1 MKPSPELQSAAE
13 AAAGEVSVYCDQP
26 PPQFSEA
33 TAAAVKELRRWIRE
47 ILLISALNRKLSRP
61 LPNTNDSVDDIA
73 FTRFSVSFASKSMIF
88 SPATVWSAAVMRRGS
103 EGVCS
108 RNQSLSS
115 LYTLHLETKEH

>member
-1 MKPSPELQSAAE
+1 MKPSPELQSATE

-33 TAAAVKELRRWIRE
+33 TAAAVKELRLWIRE
-47 ILLISALNRKLSRP
+47 ILLISALSRP

-73 FTRFSVSFASKSMIF
+73 FKRFSVSFASKSMIF
-88 SPATVWSAAVMRRGS
+88 SPATVWSAAVMRPGS